1 MSLYIQLFFVFRT
14 FLLYIW
20 TKIYPFLSNIIVTC
34 IPFHI
39 SDYHSYFTSIRF
51 RYTPHVCLTSKI
63 NIHRDHFIALGK
75 TNTKYKER
83 EQKKIYEHQQE
94 TSVLN
99 SSISDIYISILAN
112 FFFLFMFGSQL
123 RPIIMFFMDFVYKK
137 SLYTDQDKFYPQE
150 IIRFIDIRL
159 HY

>member
-1 MSLYIQLFFVFRT
+1 MFFVHG
-14 FLLYIW
+14 

-83 EQKKIYEHQQE
+83 EQKNIYEHQQE

-99 SSISDIYISILAN
+99 SSIYQTFIFQYWLT
-112 FFFLFMFGSQL
+112 FFSLFMFGSQL
-123 RPIIMFFMDFVYKK
+123 RPIIIFFMDFVYKK